1 MVEYNI
7 QQLQDKLLAYHAQGC
22 PTEQEVYQMLGFA
35 EWDDYH
41 AVYNDIWTPEFRY
54 RLYMLGNPHST
65 LEQAFLA
72 GVRIGWMDGF
82 DEGYNAALEDL
93 DEGVAV

>member
-1 MVEYNI
+1 MADYNI
-7 QQLQDKLLAYHAQGC
+7 AQLQDRLLAYYSQGAVA
-22 PTEQEVYQMLGFA
+22 EQEVYALLGFA
-35 EWDDYH
+35 EWSDYH

-72 GVRIGWMDGF
+72 GIRIGWMDGF
-82 DEGYNAALEDL
+82 DSGYNAALEDL
-93 DEGVAV
+93 DNGIAV